1 MTQKNEFEM
10 RLAVVDHMAKMLLE
24 MADLDVGEV
33 SKEEEEEMLEDFTE
47 IAGHLLD
54 SMSFKP
60 SKSENGVTFTADFAL
75 IDPEKYITDFLEE
88 NP

>member
-10 RLAVVDHMAKMLLE
+10 RLAVIDHMAHMLLE
-24 MADLDVGEV
+24 MAEFESDQIT
-33 SKEEEEEMLEDFTE
+33 EEEEEEALQQYSEV
-47 IAGHLLD
+47 AGHLLD
-54 SMSFKP
+54 SMGFKP
-60 SKSENGVTFTADFAL
+60 SNSENGVTFTADFAL

>member
-10 RLAVVDHMAKMLLE
+10 RLAVIDHMAKMLLE
-24 MADLDVGEV
+24 MADLDVDEV
-33 SKEEEEEMLEDFTE
+33 SKEEEEQMLEEFAE

-54 SMSFKP
+54 SMGFKP
-60 SKSENGVTFTADFAL
+60 SNSENGVTFTADFAL
-75 IDPEKYITDFLEE
+75 IDPEKYITDFLEA

>member
-10 RLAVVDHMAKMLLE
+10 RLAVIDHMARMFLE
-24 MADLDVGEV
+24 MADFEETTPEI
-33 SKEEEEEMLEDFTE
+33 EEEALEEYAEV
-47 IAGHLLD
+47 AGHLLD
-54 SMSFKP
+54 SMGFKP
-60 SKSENGVTFTADFAL
+60 SNSENGVDFTANFTL